1 MQPNSAPDI
10 YLMKREKSRAGCM
23 TVLFA
28 TLVVFAIGAVG
39 AFLHWR
45 HARTSEPTE
54 PSSVETPES
63 PPSVDPEIPPVQ
75 MPDLPVPA
83 PAPPLP
89 QPLAPPPPP
98 LASYDLP
105 AFSSTTNDPEP
116 HFVKMTISLGYEF
129 NADIS
134 SEITQ
139 RVPQMQH
146 IINVILRGKSYE
158 ELDSVED
165 TLSLSEEI
173 KGNLNS
179 IFSSGKIKEIY
190 FKEFIVN

>member
-1 MQPNSAPDI
+1 MSEEDKI
-10 YLMKREKSRAGCM
+10 DDMEDEGGEGSSSGDKSSSGGLSKIIKILLYVVGGVLLIFLVIGISYLVSKHVQEKNYQREQD
-23 TVLFA
+23 
-28 TLVVFAIGAVG
+28 VVV
-39 AFLHWR
+39 
-45 HARTSEPTE
+45 
-54 PSSVETPES
+54 
-63 PPSVDPEIPPVQ
+63 
-75 MPDLPVPA
+75 
-83 PAPPLP
+83 
-89 QPLAPPPPP
+89 APPPPP